1 MSNRAFTPEQVIAAV
16 RAAGGN
22 QSDAAR
28 MLKCNRETIRR
39 AALKYATVR
48 EAIDEANETALD
60 FSESQLM
67 ELIREKNITA
77 IIFHLKTKG
86 KKRGYVERV
95 EQTGADGAAV
105 QVIVRYADE

>member
-16 RAAGGN
+16 RAAGGI
-22 QSDAAR
+22 QSDAAK